1 MGFSFVF
8 TFGSSMTWVSQPLL
22 LLGRRPA
29 GETQGDVGKA
39 TLTNPTGQGCR
50 LPLQPL
56 QERCVCGKCS
66 LGLWSWPV
74 LRQIPGGSE
83 GSWAVG
89 GMGRRRRKGPWV
101 QGTETEGFEVP
112 PQTHRLPRGRGLCL
126 LTQKVGIIIMIIQ
139 HPSAPGYWED

>member
-1 MGFSFVF
+1 
-8 TFGSSMTWVSQPLL
+8 MTWVSQPLL

-39 TLTNPTGQGCR
+39 TPTDRTGQGCR

-56 QERCVCGKCS
+56 QERCVCEKRS
-66 LGLWSWPV
+66 LGLWTWPD

-89 GMGRRRRKGPWV
+89 GMGRRRRREGPWV
-101 QGTETEGFEVP
+101 
-112 PQTHRLPRGRGLCL
+112 
-126 LTQKVGIIIMIIQ
+126 
-139 HPSAPGYWED
+139 